1 MNPILLPSMVLALQ
15 STGALGALGGLVP
28 MLLIFVI
35 FYVVLM
41 LPMQRQR
48 KALRQMIENLKKG
61 DRVVT
66 SGGRDKERF
75 VWPVVRIVRESD
87 GREAEGAQEDLFV
100 RRDQV
105 RPKRVL
111 NPASLGPDVAP
122 LVERA
127 LRTGGG

>member
-15 STGALGALGGLVP
+15 SSGALGALGGLIP

-66 SGGRDKERF
+66 SGGLYGD
-75 VWPVVRIVRESD
+75 VVSVDGPAVILRIADNVKVKVAKSAISGLESESEK
-87 GREAEGAQEDLFV
+87 G
-100 RRDQV
+100 
-105 RPKRVL
+105 
-111 NPASLGPDVAP
+111 S
-122 LVERA
+122 
-127 LRTGGG
+127 TS